1 VGEDF
6 DDDTGYNFTGRP
18 CITCRQSCEH
28 SLEGLLA
35 INDGSLKHLVAA
47 HDEAKLEI
55 EREKNEHGN
64 GFHICFSEGF
74 SEQSKPTLASLGKLG
89 AAA

>member
-1 VGEDF
+1 M
-6 DDDTGYNFTGRP
+6 
-18 CITCRQSCEH
+18 
-28 SLEGLLA
+28 
-35 INDGSLKHLVAA
+35 GSLKDLVAA
-47 HDEAKLEI
+47 HDEVKLEI

-64 GFHICFSEGF
+64 RFHMCFSEGF